1 MRTIVILVLVAALAT
16 AAGATARPGAA
27 KVSGSNGRIAFAHF
41 DRATGGELVY
51 TANPDGSHARL
62 LYSGPGEGPH
72 WSPDG
77 TRVSVNRACV
87 DGQENCAAT
96 IVEVGSGDFR
106 QFKWPDLTLETNC
119 GVWTADGRRL
129 ACESFGIDD
138 SSRNGVYTIRAS
150 DGRGLTRIT
159 SIPGGD
165 DNPGDFSPDGRRLVF
180 TRSVDDE
187 TVGLFVIR
195 VDGTGLHRITP
206 PGFLKEGESGAS
218 WSPTGN
224 RILFANR
231 TSADNRL
238 AVWVVR
244 ADGSDLHKLP
254 IDPACGGL
262 FTDPTSISCFQ
273 PSWAPDG
280 AKIIFTRISA
290 NGTQENVYTVNTDGS
305 GLQRVTNTGAD
316 QADWGS
322 HPLLP

>member
-1 MRTIVILVLVAALAT
+1 MRKLVLLGLTALVALLAAT
-16 AAGATARPGAA
+16 AGPGIA
-27 KVSGSNGRIAFAHF
+27 KVAGDNGRIAFARV
-41 DRATGGELVY
+41 DRATGESAVY
-51 TANPDGSHARL
+51 TANPDGSRVRL

-77 TRVSVNRACV
+77 TRVSISTACV

-96 IVEVGSGDFR
+96 IVEVDSGEFR

-150 DGRGLTRIT
+150 DGRGLARIT

-180 TRSVDDE
+180 ARSVDE
-187 TVGLFVIR
+187 EPVGLFVIR
-195 VDGTGLHRITP
+195 VDGTGLHRITL
-206 PGFLKEGESGAS
+206 PGFLKEAESGGS
-218 WSPTGN
+218 WSPSGN

-231 TSADNRL
+231 SSADNRL
-238 AVWVVR
+238 AIWVVK
-244 ADGSDLHKLP
+244 ADGSDLHKVP
-254 IDPACGGL
+254 IEPDCGGL
-262 FTDPTSISCFQ
+262 FADPTSMSCFQ
-273 PSWAPDG
+273 PSWSPDG
-280 AKIIFTRISA
+280 KKIIFTRISA
-290 NGTQENVYTVNTDGS
+290 NGTQENVYMVNADGS
-305 GLQRVTNTGAD
+305 GLTRVTNTGAD
-316 QADWGS
+316 QPDWGS